1 MKKVQ
6 VNIITVTLILF
17 SIVPMYKL
25 KSRVGINLFNGP
37 HTPELIEKWTGGLIK
52 AEWIDRNYIPQI

>member
-25 KSRVGINLFNGP
+25 KSRLGINLLNGP
-37 HTPELIEKWTGGLIK
+37 HTPELIEKWTDGLIK